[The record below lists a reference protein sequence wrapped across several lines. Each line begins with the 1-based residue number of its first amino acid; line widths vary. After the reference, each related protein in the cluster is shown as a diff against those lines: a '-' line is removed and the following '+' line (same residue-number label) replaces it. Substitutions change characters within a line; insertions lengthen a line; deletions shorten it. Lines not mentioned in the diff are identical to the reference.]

1 MMSIP
6 NSQRIYRYTNERFP
20 VYLKSFFR
28 EALQLVYPNL
38 CLCCHKLL
46 DVNEE
51 DICQACYEGFDA
63 FEQPLEAHQHIMAT
77 LDKNFPDESILKH
90 TTACYRFHKSSLLAW
105 AIHAFKYKGYQNLAV
120 QFGRQ
125 LAQAIKRDMPFQD
138 VDLII
143 PIPLH
148 RVKLIERTYNQALC
162 LSRGINQELKI
173 PVEPDGLRKTSY
185 TQSQTTF
192 IAVERKENLK
202 HVFSCGQEIEGLH
215 VLLVDDLFT
224 TGATLL
230 SAATILKQAG
240 AQAVSAAALAIADT

>member
-6 NSQRIYRYTNERFP
+6 NSLQ
-20 VYLKSFFR
+20 SFFQ
-28 EALQLVYPNL
+28 EALHLAYPNI
-38 CLCCHKLL
+38 CICCHKLL
-46 DVNEE
+46 GENEE

-90 TTACYRFHKSSLLAW
+90 TTACYRFHKSSLLAR

-120 QFGRQ
+120 QFGRH
-125 LAQAIKRDMPFQD
+125 LAHTIKRDIPFQD

-192 IAVERKENLK
+192 IAAERKENLK
-202 HVFSCGQEIEGLH
+202 HVFSCVKNLKGLH

-240 AQAVSAAALAIADT
+240 AREVSATALAIADT